1 MCRLQF
7 PGLCLHLRTAEIDY
21 TFFSFAQY
29 WSKIPTSFFFYQQ
42 STDFSSFQLAG
53 VLKRGKMNQ
62 RLDELCKEMNERNSG
77 ELAGITSQD
86 SAGEHT
92 DVKSQKIL
100 SEDTAH
106 YILIK
111 RNELQQD
118 EKQDKQEINNG

>member
-1 MCRLQF
+1 
-7 PGLCLHLRTAEIDY
+7 
-21 TFFSFAQY
+21 
-29 WSKIPTSFFFYQQ
+29 
-42 STDFSSFQLAG
+42 
-53 VLKRGKMNQ
+53 MNQ